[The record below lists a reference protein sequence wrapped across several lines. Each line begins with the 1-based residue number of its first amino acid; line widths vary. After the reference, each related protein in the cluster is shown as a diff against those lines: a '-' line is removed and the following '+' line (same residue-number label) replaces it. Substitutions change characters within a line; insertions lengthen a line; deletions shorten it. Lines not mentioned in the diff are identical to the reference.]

1 MKININTEVVE
12 MMIFFWSSVAEKEKV
27 AEPYIISVAERPEM
41 KLIYDDEFKEEGVR
55 SVLSAI
61 SNRELLNGGS
71 KRDKRFW
78 NNNMWMMEDLELP
91 NMMAKPIKVLNVN
104 HLIEKLNKEFPDNKK
119 EILKVYIA
127 PLHLDDHYIV
137 DGNLIIN
144 FFRIMLPDGEN
155 AFIESMPIDDYI
167 YEKLK
172 EVLKNN

>member
-71 KRDKRFW
+71 KKDKRFW
-78 NNNMWMMEDLELP
+78 NNNMWMMEDLGVMEAMIDPMKQLNLQEDEGELSTKSGFDEVNVIFVP
-91 NMMAKPIKVLNVN
+91 GTTDFFKVV
-104 HLIEKLNKEFPDNKK
+104 DN
-119 EILKVYIA
+119 
-127 PLHLDDHYIV
+127 
-137 DGNLIIN
+137 NLVVN
-144 FFRIMLPDGEN
+144 FFKIAVDIFGGTGEVTFDGKSLKD
-155 AFIESMPIDDYI
+155 AIE
-167 YEKLK
+167 EKIK
-172 EVLKNN
+172 TM